1 MIELALLQAS
11 IVREEGVGALWKGA
25 LPRACWTAP
34 LGAMN
39 FAGALTPHVL
49 YLHAVLP
56 SPPPGRQLYCDGVRD
71 KQSHR
76 NSIAQF
82 GGDLQ
87 GRALWALH
95 VSLVQSLAPCM
106 QPHALLHRCFK
117 PPSCAAS

>member
-49 YLHAVLP
+49 YLHAVLR
-56 SPPPGRQLYCDGVRD
+56 SPP
-71 KQSHR
+71 
-76 NSIAQF
+76 
-82 GGDLQ
+82 
-87 GRALWALH
+87 
-95 VSLVQSLAPCM
+95 
-106 QPHALLHRCFK
+106 
-117 PPSCAAS
+117 